1 MAHGNI
7 LTFDREILLLL
18 LCKIQASAVLSATN
32 IHTHI
37 MFYESLDITLGF
49 ENQPRQPIE
58 PKT

>member
-1 MAHGNI
+1 MAHGNT

-18 LCKIQASAVLSATN
+18 LCKIQASTVLSVTD

-37 MFYESLDITLGF
+37 MFYESSNITQGF